1 MLFRKPKLIKVDVT
15 KTRRNRDGHFAG
27 KGRPYH
33 VVPLSFQASSNGIVN
48 GVNFDGSH
56 CVFFPDGLCEGKGRM
71 P

>member
-33 VVPLSFQASSNGIVN
+33 VVPLSFQASSNGHREWGELRRLTLRIL
-48 GVNFDGSH
+48 
-56 CVFFPDGLCEGKGRM
+56 P
-71 P
+71 